1 MASVFSRHPRLGEGP
16 NPDCTIFNY
25 DLIVLLTDKEPIL
38 YLFSMGGY
46 IEPFLGGRIEEFDE
60 DELIK
65 ALETHN
71 VKSIILPEA
80 FVNGYFPHKKKF
92 FETRVKEMGFY
103 GNKLKIYNQK
113 EQNFYYKEIH
123 TDPDWFWIDRELYN
137 SNIVYHSIGYPTP
150 PTEPDK
156 SFFKQ
161 FSFCKQGF
169 ACESFFKLYYLKDL
183 NKADMFQQRF
193 ELGLKSD
200 DLIFYGNMGT
210 SIRDTVK
217 QSLENSKLKFKYVKY
232 GNENLFDLICTQ
244 NKGIGISMDGLVFNT
259 IRDAEFGIYGL
270 PSIKVTR
277 ADDFL
282 IEQNNITMFNTRSV
296 TQVQPDLFENA
307 NNKLIKQQIEDGY
320 DEYMSNDFNNEDK
333 FYKTIKYH
341 FFIILLQKF
350 ANVELFIFDI
360 LFGDKLKDFIDEL
373 DMEADY
379 SIFETVAKPQYIKHN
394 DIGNMRID
402 FVNEV
407 ISKLGDY
414 FHKEYSKWINIDN
427 DNV

>member
-1 MASVFSRHPRLGEGP
+1 MSKVFSRHERLGYNP

-25 DLIVLLTDKEPIL
+25 DMIVLLTDKEPIL

-46 IEPFLGGRIEEFDE
+46 IEPDLGGRIEEFDE

-65 ALETHN
+65 TLETHN
-71 VKSIILPEA
+71 VKSIIIPEA

-103 GNKLKIYNQK
+103 GDKLKVYIQK

-123 TDPDWFWIDRELYN
+123 TDPDWFWVDRELYN

-150 PTEPDK
+150 VKEPDR

-169 ACESFFKLYYLKDL
+169 ACESFHKLYYLKDL
-183 NKADMFQQRF
+183 TPSQMFENR
-193 ELGLKSD
+193 LNLNLKNNN
-200 DLIFYGNMGT
+200 LIFYGNMGT
-210 SIRDTVK
+210 SIRSTVK
-217 QSLENSKLKFKYVKY
+217 QALHDSKLKFKFVKY
-232 GNENLFDLICTQ
+232 GNENLFNLICNE

-277 ADDFL
+277 ADEFL
-282 IEQNNITMFNTRSV
+282 IDKNNITMFNTRSV
-296 TQVQPDLFENA
+296 VGVQQNIFENA
-307 NNKLIKQQIEDGY
+307 DKKLIKQQIEKGY
-320 DEYMSNDFNNEDK
+320 DNYMDGDFNNEEK
-333 FYKTIKYH
+333 FLKTIKYH

-350 ANVELFIFDI
+350 ANIELFIFEI
-360 LFGDKLKDFIDEL
+360 LFGDKLGKFIDEL
-373 DMEADY
+373 NMDIDY
-379 SIFETVAKPQYIKHN
+379 ALFNTVAKPEYIRHN
-394 DIGNMRID
+394 NLDEMRVD
-402 FVNEV
+402 FVKELIN
-407 ISKLGDY
+407 KLGDY
-414 FHKEYSKWINIDN
+414 FHKEYSKWININN